1 MKIGAIAV
9 IPSYLFLIFIVIAKF
24 GVMPKF
30 PMVLYKFLNASFYSL
45 IDVILSGT
53 VTAGEL
59 SVWRLAILFIL
70 PLTVPAV
77 AGVAYLLG
85 YKNFSIGE
93 KLVYKK
99 K

>member
-1 MKIGAIAV
+1 
-9 IPSYLFLIFIVIAKF
+9 
-24 GVMPKF
+24 
-30 PMVLYKFLNASFYSL
+30 MVLYKFLNASFYSL

-85 YKNFSIGE
+85 YNNFSIGE